1 MKKLVL
7 CLCAALLLCQA
18 EDTTP
23 HTQAEVMSHGF
34 RTWST
39 PTVGIEGL
47 ASGSYSRFSS
57 HAQFGHVRLTG
68 AIVNSEGL
76 PFGQL
81 TTGWVFAPLKSE
93 HTELLLEPQI
103 GTAIT
108 ESKTRLALGITALY
122 ASPNWL
128 VDTRIINFPGPDGW
142 INCEPLADV
151 MRKIYKGL
159 YAGAVLSCYAG
170 TLHHKEEAHSSHAKR
185 VFHLF
190 GGGGLVYRKGP
201 LDFGVSYEI
210 PMYGRSQG
218 AKNYVAVF
226 GSYKF

>member
-7 CLCAALLLCQA
+7 CLCTALSLCQA
-18 EDTTP
+18 EDNGDSMP
-23 HTQAEVMSHGF
+23 HTQAEATSHGF
-34 RTWST
+34 RKWSV

-47 ASGSYSRFSS
+47 ASHSYSRFSG
-57 HAQFGHVRLTG
+57 HAQFGKVRLTG
-68 AIVNSEGL
+68 AMVNSEGV
-76 PFGQL
+76 PFGQVF
-81 TTGWVFAPLKSE
+81 TGWVFTPLNSE
-93 HTELLLEPQI
+93 HTELFLEPQI

-108 ESKTRLALGITALY
+108 ESKTRLALGLRALY
-122 ASPNWL
+122 ASPNWYL
-128 VDTRIINFPGPDGW
+128 ESWITKFPGPDGW
-142 INCEPLADV
+142 TNCEPLADV
-151 MRKIYKGL
+151 MHKIYKGL

-170 TLHHKEEAHSSHAKR
+170 TLHHENHHPKQVLHM
-185 VFHLF
+185 F